1 MCGRVCFLNILIL
14 FLALLGTLS
23 VTQTTSQALAPTVC
37 VYVYVCV
44 GLCLCLRGPPSPA
57 LLGVRGGTK
66 RLGTSSFCQFLMRKG
81 LALSPLLS
89 TNKEFCWQFL
99 KSKFSGGR
107 RHKPYWGAGSWSSFA
122 LEVGV
127 QQNPWDIGYLF
138 SPPPHPPSLPGPPA
152 PVSSAPSVFTWGRG
166 RRPGES
172 CWSNSLCRD
181 SRVGRVRM
189 TSLGAG
195 DRVKAKH

>member
-1 MCGRVCFLNILIL
+1 MGGRICLLNMLIL

-23 VTQTTSQALAPTVC
+23 VTQATWQVLAPSVC
-37 VYVYVCV
+37 VCVCV
-44 GLCLCLRGPPSPA
+44 CVCVSGGPPSPA
-57 LLGVRGGTK
+57 LPGVRGGTK
-66 RLGTSSFCQFLMRKG
+66 PLGTSSFCQFLMRKG
-81 LALSPLLS
+81 PALSPLFS

-99 KSKFSGGR
+99 KSKFSGGG
-107 RHKPYWGAGSWSSFA
+107 RHKPDWGEGSWSSFA

-127 QQNPWDIGYLF
+127 QQSPWDIDFLF
-138 SPPPHPPSLPGPPA
+138 SPPAPNYPPQAPPA
-152 PVSSAPSVFTWGRG
+152 PVSSAPNVFTWGRG

-181 SRVGRVRM
+181 SRVGRARM